1 MTNSSQQPDPP
12 PGPLNSFTAGFTDA
26 DLQRALLRALRLVG
40 IMTLVLAPIFWFAM
54 GWGSMMLFLAGAII
68 SATGIWEGR
77 RLMAALAAR
86 IENQPTRTNLAVV
99 MVMFVLRLGLA
110 AGLIYVSLRCFAG
123 SVYALVLGI
132 CLALIAL
139 MAEAFRLVRS

>member
-1 MTNSSQQPDPP
+1 MNDPHQPDRSS
-12 PGPLNSFTAGFTDA
+12 GPLDSFTAGFTDA
-26 DLQRALLRALRLVG
+26 YLQRALLRALRLVG
-40 IMTLVLAPIFWFAM
+40 IMVLVLTPVLWFAI
-54 GWGSMMLFLAGAII
+54 GWQSVMLFFAGAII
-68 SATGIWEGR
+68 SAAGIWEGR

-86 IENQPTRTNLAVV
+86 IENQPARTNLAVV
-99 MVMFVLRLGLA
+99 MMMFVLRLGLA

-123 SVYALVLGI
+123 SVYALLLGI

>member
-1 MTNSSQQPDPP
+1 MNDPHQPAPP
-12 PGPLNSFTAGFTDA
+12 RPLDSFSAGFTDD

-40 IMTLVLAPIFWFAM
+40 LMVVIIAPAIWIALD
-54 GWGSMMLFLAGAII
+54 WRSVVLFLTGAVI
-68 SATGIWEGR
+68 SAAGIWEGR
-77 RLMAALAAR
+77 RLMGALAAK
-86 IENQPTRTNLAVV
+86 IEAQPTRTNLALV

-110 AGLIYVSLRCFAG
+110 ATLIYVSLRCFAG